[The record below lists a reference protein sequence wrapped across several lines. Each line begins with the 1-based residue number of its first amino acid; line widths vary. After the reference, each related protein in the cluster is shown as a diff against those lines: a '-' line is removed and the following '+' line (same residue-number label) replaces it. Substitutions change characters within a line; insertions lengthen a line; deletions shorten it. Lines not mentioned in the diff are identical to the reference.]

1 VGESPACGGEK
12 EKGAVTHRPLTLRRT
27 LLVVLLL
34 SAGLILAAMTSL
46 SLGSVPVSL
55 GSVAGAL
62 CGSSSVTAAERT
74 IILQIRLPRVLLAII
89 VGSGLSIAG
98 LVFQALLRNPLAEPY
113 ILGISS
119 GGTVGAI
126 LAMTFSA
133 GAGLFTVPLASFAGS
148 AAVMGLVY
156 SVAHRRGKLDTYTLL
171 LAGVMIGAF
180 FNALVLLVVAVINQ
194 EIRNAFLW
202 LMGNLTGAN
211 PASVA
216 IVSVPVVIA
225 SIALYSQAKGFN
237 LIATGEESAMQ
248 LGIDVGTL
256 KKGAYL
262 LASFITG
269 MVVSVS
275 GVVGFVGLIIPHMCR
290 MVFGPDHRLLFPASF
305 LSGAIFLVLADL
317 ISRTALAPTEI
328 PVGAVTA
335 AIGAPLFVYLLRKG

>member
-1 VGESPACGGEK
+1 
-12 EKGAVTHRPLTLRRT
+12 VTHSPLTPGRT
-27 LLVVLLL
+27 IIVIAGLFVVLLVAAL
-34 SAGLILAAMTSL
+34 LAL
-46 SLGSVPVSL
+46 SLGSVPVSMANIA
-55 GSVAGAL
+55 GSL
-62 CGSSSVTAAERT
+62 TGSSSVPAPDRT
-74 IILQIRLPRVLLAII
+74 IILEIRLPRLLLAII
-89 VGSGLSIAG
+89 VGSGLSVAG

-126 LAMTFSA
+126 LAMTLLAAPGIFA
-133 GAGLFTVPLASFAGS
+133 VPLASFAGS

-156 SVAHRRGKLDTYTLL
+156 SVAHRRGRLDTYTLL

-180 FNALVLLVVAVINQ
+180 FNALVLLVVAIINQ
-194 EIRNAFLW
+194 QLRNAFLW
-202 LMGNLTGAN
+202 LMGNLSGAS

-216 IVSVPVVIA
+216 IVGIPVIVA
-225 SIALYSQAKGFN
+225 SLALYTQAKGFN
-237 LIATGEESAMQ
+237 LIATGEETAMQ
-248 LGIDVGTL
+248 LGINVGTL

-275 GVVGFVGLIIPHMCR
+275 GVIGFVGLIIPHICR

-305 LSGAIFLVLADL
+305 LAGAIFMVTADL
-317 ISRTALAPTEI
+317 IARIALAPTEI

-335 AIGAPLFVYLLRKG
+335 AIGAPLFVYLLRKS